1 MSDRLTTEWTPT
13 AAGAFGATGVKGDE
27 GEQFMCKVFETWGW
41 ECTAHPSSFGHQV
54 GGVDITFRNPSWYN
68 SYTADI
74 KNNLNIYGAFYVETY
89 DEGWLFNPK
98 KVCDRIWHCN
108 PQTGW
113 MAWYDRNEMKRFI
126 VSKGLRNTGL
136 YKIGARDRVDFVTR
150 RRYNVTKS
158 DQ

>member
-1 MSDRLTTEWTPT
+1 
-13 AAGAFGATGVKGDE
+13 
-27 GEQFMCKVFETWGW
+27 
-41 ECTAHPSSFGHQV
+41 
-54 GGVDITFRNPSWYN
+54 
-68 SYTADI
+68 
-74 KNNLNIYGAFYVETY
+74 
-89 DEGWLFNPK
+89 
-98 KVCDRIWHCN
+98 
-108 PQTGW
+108 